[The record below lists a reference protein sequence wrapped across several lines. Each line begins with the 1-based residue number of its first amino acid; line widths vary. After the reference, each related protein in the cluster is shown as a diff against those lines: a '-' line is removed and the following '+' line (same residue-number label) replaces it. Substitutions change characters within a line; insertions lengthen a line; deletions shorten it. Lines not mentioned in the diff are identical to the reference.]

1 MKAIQA
7 HGFSI
12 DQLKLGELPR
22 PEPARGDI
30 LVRVRAASLNYRD
43 LAVLSGTYLKGL
55 PLPFIPVSDACGVV
69 EAVGADVSRFKAGD
83 RVVPAY
89 IQGWRDGALTREQ
102 RAGGTL
108 GGPLP
113 GVLREY
119 IVVPAE
125 DAVHAPAHLDDREAS
140 TLPIA
145 AVTAWSTLTQGG
157 IAAGKT
163 VLVQGSGGVAL
174 FAAQFARAAGA
185 RVLALSGSEAKAQV
199 LRDHGADLVIDYR
212 KTPQWSGAVLEA
224 TGGRGVDIV
233 VETVGTTL
241 DQSLAAT
248 GFGGFIGVVGFLG
261 GFEVPLNV
269 RNLIGPM
276 VRMQGIVVGSRAT
289 LEAVIRLMEM
299 HRIKP
304 LVDSVF
310 ALGQSAD
317 AFRRLQA
324 ALHAGK
330 IVIDVAG

>member
-12 DQLKLGELPR
+12 DQLRIGDLPV
-22 PEPARGDI
+22 PTPARGDI

-43 LAVLSGTYLKGL
+43 LAVLSGTYLQGL
-55 PLPFIPVSDACGVV
+55 PLPYIPVSDAAGVV
-69 EAVGADVSRFKAGD
+69 EAVGPDVTRFKVGD

-102 RAGGTL
+102 RAGCTL

-113 GVLREY
+113 GVLREFM
-119 IVVPAE
+119 VVPAE
-125 DAVHAPAHLDDREAS
+125 DAVRSPAHLDDREAC

-145 AVTAWSTLTQGG
+145 AVTAWSALVQGG
-157 IAAGKT
+157 LEAGQT

-174 FAAQFARAAGA
+174 FAAQFASASGA
-185 RVLALSGSEAKAQV
+185 RVIALSGSAAKAAI
-199 LRDHGADLVIDYR
+199 LREHGADLVIDYR
-212 KTPQWSGAVLEA
+212 ENRQWAGAVLDA
-224 TGGRGVDIV
+224 TGGRGADIV
-233 VETVGTTL
+233 VETVGNTL
-241 DQSLAAT
+241 DQSLAAVS
-248 GFGGFIGVVGFLG
+248 FGGFIGVVGFLG

-269 RNLIGPM
+269 RQLIGPM
-276 VRMQGIVVGSRAT
+276 VRLQGIVVGSRAR

-304 LVDSVF
+304 LIDSVF
-310 ALGQSAD
+310 PLAKSAE
-317 AFRRLQA
+317 AFRRLEA

-330 IVIDVAG
+330 IVIDVD

>member
-12 DQLKLGELPR
+12 DQLRVGDLPV
-22 PEPARGDI
+22 PSPGRGDI

-43 LAVLSGTYLKGL
+43 LAVLSGTYLAGL
-55 PLPFIPVSDACGVV
+55 PLPYIPVSDAAGVV
-69 EAVGADVSRFKAGD
+69 EAVGPDVTRFKAGD

-113 GVLREY
+113 GVLREFM
-119 IVVPAE
+119 VVPAE
-125 DAVHAPAHLDDREAS
+125 DAVRSPAHLDDREAS

-145 AVTAWSTLTQGG
+145 AVTAWSALLQGG
-157 IAAGKT
+157 IEAGQT

-174 FAAQFARAAGA
+174 FAAQFARASGA
-185 RVLALSGSEAKAQV
+185 RVIALSGSAAKAEI
-199 LRDHGADLVIDYR
+199 LRGHGADLVIDYR
-212 KTPQWSGAVLEA
+212 QTPRWSGAVLEA
-224 TGGRGVDIV
+224 TGGRGADII

-241 DQSLAAT
+241 DQSLAAVA
-248 GFGGFIGVVGFLG
+248 FGGFIGVVGFLG

-269 RNLIGPM
+269 RHLIGPM
-276 VRMQGIVVGSRAT
+276 VRLQGIVVGSRAT
-289 LEAVIRLMEM
+289 LESVIRLMEM

-310 ALGQSAD
+310 PLERTAE
-317 AFRRLQA
+317 AFRRMQA

-330 IVIDVAG
+330 IVIDVP